1 MNTIEILDLVLPDL
15 VIQAGVRGRNIRR
28 NVRTQVING
37 VESVNVQWDYTKR
50 EYEIGY
56 IPMLVE
62 AWQQLEA
69 VSEVTDAGA
78 RGFLMFD
85 PKDRSVAVSQGRLL
99 SYNDGV
105 AVGVVGSG
113 YGEPVLYMFK
123 RYAPAGGS
131 YFRDRPISRPL
142 APVVLRNGSPVATGV
157 APGNIAVVGGRVT
170 FVADAQQA
178 ISSIATGASTVL
190 TFADG
195 AGMFAAMAVGQRVF
209 ITGVSGS
216 AGAALNGLS
225 HLVTA
230 KGDGP
235 PYTLTLAT
243 PTTGLTGASGTALK
257 YPQATDALTWGGEFY
272 TPVHFATDVLDWDL
286 AKPGPDAELRL
297 VAGPSVLLS
306 EVLELP

>member
-37 VESVNVQWDYTKR
+37 TESVNVQWDYTRR
-50 EYEIGY
+50 EFELGY
-56 IPMLVE
+56 IPMRVE
-62 AWQQLEA
+62 AWQELEA
-69 VSEVTDAGA
+69 LSEVTDAGA

-85 PKDRSVAVSQGRLL
+85 PKDRTVAATQGRLL

-105 AVGVVGSG
+105 AVGAMGSG
-113 YGEPVLYMFK
+113 YGEPVLYLFK
-123 RYAPAGGS
+123 RYASLGGV
-131 YFRDRPISRPL
+131 YFRDRPLSRPL
-142 APVVLRNGSPVATGV
+142 APVVLRNGTPVAVGV
-157 APGNIAVVGGRVT
+157 APGNIAVAGGRVT
-170 FVADAQQA
+170 FVADAQQTVSA
-178 ISSIATGASTVL
+178 ITPGANTVL

-195 AGMFAAMAVGQRVF
+195 AGMFAAVAVGQRLF
-209 ITGVSGS
+209 ITGVAGS
-216 AGAALNGLS
+216 AAAALNGVS
-225 HLVTA
+225 HLITA

-243 PTTGLTGASGTALK
+243 PTTGLTGTGGTAFK
-257 YPQATDALTWGGEFY
+257 YPQSTDALTWSGEFY
-272 TPVHFATDVLDWDL
+272 TPVHFANDVLDWDL
-286 AKPGPDAELRL
+286 MKPGPDVEDRI